1 MIRLLGEEAAYPHAE
16 FLKDWAADP
25 FTSTSRDLALTR
37 RAFCTTRQRK

>member
-25 FTSTSRDLALTR
+25 FTLNLARPGPTR